1 MMTPGYTMGEKGGE
15 FVTGSAAMTA
25 GRVFRGVQ
33 VIQEAVVTVLTV
45 NGVDN
50 IPAILPVTLPVGVY
64 LFGQGVTAFTQTS
77 GLTYLTV

>member
-1 MMTPGYTMGEKGGE
+1 MTPGYSMAEKGGE

-25 GRVFRGVQ
+25 GKVFRGVQ
-33 VIQEAVVTVLTV
+33 VIEEAVVTVLTI

-50 IPAILPVTLPVGVY
+50 VAAILPVTLPPGVY
-64 LFGQGVTAFTQTS
+64 LFGQGVIAFTQTS